1 MIIKYTDKIENTE
14 LGYILY
20 LNLENG
26 LEFWHN
32 TFTNAT
38 YVSENAGELLGEE
51 IVTLREL
58 EFKCIGENYE

>member
-1 MIIKYTDKIENTE
+1 MIIEYTDKIENKE

-20 LNLENG
+20 LDLEKGN
-26 LEFWHN
+26 EFWHN

-38 YVSENAGELLGEE
+38 YVSENAGEKLGEE

-58 EFKCIGENYE
+58 EFKGIG